1 MRDELKKLAE
11 IPESDMVSKVATANE
26 LAKNPEIVKEAM
38 KYGKV
43 PVYYM
48 PTRSI
53 RRGKKDP
60 TPGLSVLIENA
71 MSEREVNNLLDKGKK
86 DYEFA
91 QPKTIRKWEAV
102 AKKRIE
108 ELKK

>member
-1 MRDELKKLAE
+1 MREELKKLAE
-11 IPESDMVSKVATANE
+11 IPDSDVVSKVATANE
-26 LAKNPEIVKEAM
+26 LASNPEIVREAT

-60 TPGLSVLIENA
+60 APGLSVLIENA
-71 MSEREVNNLLDKGKK
+71 MSEQEVNNLLTKGKK

-91 QPKTIRKWEAV
+91 QPKTIRKWEV
-102 AKKRIE
+102 IAKKRIG